1 MHTLLAAPDRRMLET
16 FWNKPVHRTVLPNG
30 ATAIV
35 LADDSAPVASVQVW
49 VKTGSIH
56 EGPLLGSGVS
66 HFLEHMLFKGTARRA
81 GRAISAEVQACGGN
95 LNAYTTFDRTVYYA
109 DLPAAHVA
117 TGLDVLADM
126 VLHST
131 LPENEFARERDVI
144 LREIAMMRD
153 DMDGRLGEA
162 LFDTAFR
169 EHPRRYPII
178 GYKDVFTTL
187 TRDDLLAYYRGRY
200 VANNL
205 VVVVCGDV
213 EPAATL
219 ALVEKHFGAGAAP
232 RGRLLPAPV
241 AGEPAQL
248 APRSLDLFEEVEL
261 TRAGL
266 AWHVPGLTHPDSPV
280 LDLLAMILGHGDS
293 SLLWQSLREKK
304 RLVHTIDASN
314 WAPGDTGLFSIF
326 FTCDRENRATATAAV
341 HAELRRALTTG
352 LTVERLRKAIRQVVV
367 SEINSRKTMSG
378 QAARLG
384 AAEVIAGDLHFSRA
398 WFDRIARVTTADL
411 RRVLKAWLPAGT
423 ETAVSLNPRASVPA
437 AAPAILTRAAPA
449 LPAPVTLAN
458 GARLLLLPNRRLPN
472 LHLRLLCEGG
482 PLHEPANRRGLTSLL
497 ATLLTRDTEKRDA
510 AEVAR
515 AIEEIG
521 GALYPFSG
529 NNCFGLAAEVLPA
542 DSPRALE
549 LLADA
554 IYRPAFAR
562 ATFDTE
568 RDARIADLQQDADDV
583 VTVGRKLLRR
593 HFFGNYPLAIN
604 ANGEAAHLRDATPA
618 DARKLWDALRVGA
631 NTVLVAAGDFDP
643 AKLAPRL
650 ETLLGKLPRGTP
662 PQRPAPFTTPPRPGN
677 YTEHQ
682 PREQAVVF
690 DAFAGPAL
698 TDADYTT
705 GEVADE
711 LFSGMSS
718 RLFERVREEKGLAYF
733 VRAQR
738 ITGVEAG
745 LFGLYAGTAPG
756 KEDDVLAEFD
766 AEIAR
771 VKAGK
776 LAAEEL
782 ERCRT
787 RLKAGRRMSQ
797 QTNASRAMQ
806 HGINHLFGLPSER
819 FEDYDRK
826 IDDVSKDQ
834 LRDFARRRFGQ
845 KQRVRLVVRP

>member
-1 MHTLLAAPDRRMLET
+1 M
-16 FWNKPVHRTVLPNG
+16 
-30 ATAIV
+30 
-35 LADDSAPVASVQVW
+35 
-49 VKTGSIH
+49 
-56 EGPLLGSGVS
+56 
-66 HFLEHMLFKGTARRA
+66 
-81 GRAISAEVQACGGN
+81 
-95 LNAYTTFDRTVYYA
+95 
-109 DLPAAHVA
+109 
-117 TGLDVLADM
+117 
-126 VLHST
+126 
-131 LPENEFARERDVI
+131 
-144 LREIAMMRD
+144 
-153 DMDGRLGEA
+153 
-162 LFDTAFR
+162 
-169 EHPRRYPII
+169 
-178 GYKDVFTTL
+178 
-187 TRDDLLAYYRGRY
+187 
-200 VANNL
+200 
-205 VVVVCGDV
+205 
-213 EPAATL
+213 
-219 ALVEKHFGAGAAP
+219 
-232 RGRLLPAPV
+232 
-241 AGEPAQL
+241 
-248 APRSLDLFEEVEL
+248 
-261 TRAGL
+261 
-266 AWHVPGLTHPDSPV
+266 
-280 LDLLAMILGHGDS
+280 
-293 SLLWQSLREKK
+293 
-304 RLVHTIDASN
+304 
-314 WAPGDTGLFSIF
+314 
-326 FTCDRENRATATAAV
+326 
-341 HAELRRALTTG
+341 
-352 LTVERLRKAIRQVVV
+352 
-367 SEINSRKTMSG
+367 
-378 QAARLG
+378 
-384 AAEVIAGDLHFSRA
+384 
-398 WFDRIARVTTADL
+398 
-411 RRVLKAWLPAGT
+411 
-423 ETAVSLNPRASVPA
+423 
-437 AAPAILTRAAPA
+437 
-449 LPAPVTLAN
+449 
-458 GARLLLLPNRRLPN
+458 
-472 LHLRLLCEGG
+472 RLLCEGG